1 MILRIKELRI
11 SQGLTQQEVANRL
24 NIERTS
30 YARYESGSREPDVA
44 TLIAMADLF
53 QVSLDYLCGRTD
65 APYYVQSLQDGA
77 ALTIQKEP
85 PARQGERP
93 PVTAQLEVK
102 TNDLPKDRKELE
114 QFVLELL
121 RKNR

>member
-1 MILRIKELRI
+1 MRIKELRI

-65 APYYVQSLQDGA
+65 TPYYVQSVQGGA
-77 ALTIQKEP
+77 VLTTQKEP
-85 PARQGERP
+85 PARRDERP
-93 PVTAQLEVK
+93 PVAAQFEVN